1 MTMETKTY
9 IRERRD
15 YWIGVYEKLQK
26 AYVALIEGG
35 VKSYTIDDRDLTRF
49 DLDTLREEMEY
60 AEEMIDQ
67 YDGEL
72 EGKKPR
78 KAFGIIPR
86 DW

>member
-1 MTMETKTY
+1 MTMETKKY

-15 YWIGVYEKLQK
+15 YWVGVYEKLQK

-35 VKSYTIDDRDLTRF
+35 VKSYAIDDRNLTRF

-60 AEEMIDQ
+60 AEDMIDQ

-78 KAFGIIPR
+78 KAFGVLPR